1 MTNQQQAAA
10 ENLYLMER
18 FEMRL
23 RFDEREAEA
32 EQLFTE
38 RLALRA
44 DLLAELNAAETP
56 ELARAA

>member
-10 ENLYLMER
+10 ENLFLMKR

-32 EQLFTE
+32 EQLLAE

-56 ELARAA
+56 ELRRAA

>member
-10 ENLYLMER
+10 ENLFLMER

-32 EQLFTE
+32 EQLLAE
-38 RLALRA
+38 RLTLHAALL
-44 DLLAELNAAETP
+44 DEPNAAETP
-56 ELARAA
+56 TLARAA

>member
-10 ENLYLMER
+10 ENLFLMER

-32 EQLFTE
+32 EQLLAE

-44 DLLAELNAAETP
+44 GLLDELNAAETP
-56 ELARAA
+56 TLARAA